1 MQVPEQELD
10 RQQGVVQVVLKLGV
24 EQEELE
30 VQEPD
35 SEQQVYSADLVEPF
49 LLAVVF
55 RLVHFERS
63 SIRRCD
69 SHDLQRG
76 GRPMGS

>member
-1 MQVPEQELD
+1 M
-10 RQQGVVQVVLKLGV
+10 VLQLGL

-30 VQEPD
+30 VQELD
-35 SEQQVYSADLVEPF
+35 SEQQVRFVDSAEPF

-55 RLVHFERS
+55 RLVHFEQS

-69 SHDLQRG
+69 SHDLQQG

>member
-35 SEQQVYSADLVEPF
+35 SEQQVRSADLVEPS
-49 LLAVVF
+49 LLVAVF
-55 RLVHFERS
+55 RWAHSVRS
-63 SIRRCD
+63 STLRCG

>member
-1 MQVPEQELD
+1 VPEQELD
-10 RQQGVVQVVLKLGV
+10 RQQGVVQVVLQPGV
-24 EQEELE
+24 EEEELE

-35 SEQQVYSADLVEPF
+35 SEQQVRSADSAEPF
-49 LLAVVF
+49 LLVVVF
-55 RLVHFERS
+55 QLVHFVQNS
-63 SIRRCD
+63 NPLFD